1 MRNPE
6 LLNSIEYNGDKLE
19 VLSLKN
25 IPVFDIE
32 DYNLLDEKE
41 FNKYILSI
49 KSICRNS
56 IEYKN
61 MIKFLRENMS
71 MNRCSFYQN
80 VNNIDTFKIKIHIHH
95 EPFTIEDIIRIVYNK
110 RLYYGEDLEDE
121 MVAKETM
128 ILHYNLM
135 IGLIPLAE
143 TPHEL
148 VHNGYLF
155 VPITKV
161 LGNVEWFVNTYKD
174 FIPNEL
180 LELYEKNKEYS
191 AIYDEHLHKNVLSK
205 HYVYLDCTGLYEM
218 PNYEELKDILQQ
230 RLYDLKN
237 NNTNKIQEAIIFVKE
252 DD

>member
-1 MRNPE
+1 
-6 LLNSIEYNGDKLE
+6 
-19 VLSLKN
+19 
-25 IPVFDIE
+25 
-32 DYNLLDEKE
+32 
-41 FNKYILSI
+41 
-49 KSICRNS
+49 
-56 IEYKN
+56 
-61 MIKFLRENMS
+61 
-71 MNRCSFYQN
+71 
-80 VNNIDTFKIKIHIHH
+80 
-95 EPFTIEDIIRIVYNK
+95 
-110 RLYYGEDLEDE
+110 
-121 MVAKETM
+121 
-128 ILHYNLM
+128 M

-161 LGNVEWFVNTYKD
+161 LGNVEWFVNAYKD